1 MGARARSLQGPVLI
15 SAKVETAMAQPLP
28 STPGYLRR
36 TMIKST
42 LLLLASS
49 LLFHTASY
57 AQDDARS
64 RAIVDKLVAKSK
76 TWTSFEAEF
85 TTRLQSTKDKLDVKQ
100 NGVIKSKGKKFNLVL
115 GANTIINDGA
125 ALYTYNKD
133 NNEVTI
139 SDPGEMDQEM
149 DPSKLFTLYEKGF
162 KSQFVEEKADAT
174 GAVLQT
180 IKLFPID
187 AAKKAYH
194 TIVLTVDKAKEEARQ
209 VQIMYKDGNVVTY
222 SLKRFVANPALAD
235 ALFVFD
241 KTKFPGVSV
250 EDMR

>member
-1 MGARARSLQGPVLI
+1 
-15 SAKVETAMAQPLP
+15 MAQRLP
-28 STPGYLRR
+28 SGPDYLRSA
-36 TMIKST
+36 MMKNP
-42 LLLLASS
+42 LLLLASVF
-49 LLFHTASY
+49 LLTMTTKG
-57 AQDDARS
+57 QDDTRS

-115 GANTIINDGA
+115 GTNTIINDGA

-187 AAKKAYH
+187 AAKKPYH
-194 TIVLTVDKAKEEARQ
+194 TIVLTVDKTKEEARQ